1 MTINKLYFYFIDEGI
16 LYCNTKEI
24 SIELVLYYNI
34 MWYYNV
40 IKKVWNNQVCKQQEI
55 VKW

>member
-34 MWYYNV
+34 MRYYNV
-40 IKKVWNNQVCKQQEI
+40 MML
-55 VKW
+55 